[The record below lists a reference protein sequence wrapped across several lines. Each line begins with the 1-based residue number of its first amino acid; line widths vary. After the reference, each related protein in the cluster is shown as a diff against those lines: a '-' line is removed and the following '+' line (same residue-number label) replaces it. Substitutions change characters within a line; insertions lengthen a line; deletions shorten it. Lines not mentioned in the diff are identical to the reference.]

1 MSKILEHLK
10 RIKLHRLGHW
20 SVASVRNGNDTQTN
34 KLLRQLSK
42 AEKKQYRLWCDKAFW
57 MQHAAVQECG
67 SFPFDKT
74 FTWIVRSDAYIR
86 SWRKSQQHKRRHAN
100 VIIELVPAPNHHGY
114 MTPFGE
120 FPSERAWLEWDLQR
134 LSTICAAHTP
144 PGTLESMGEYHTGRK
159 AAIKTIE
166 ERLAILAKEDP
177 GQESSAEWDAR
188 GGTAPY
194 DYESYQRERA
204 RRGVD
209 CWPT

>member
-74 FTWIVRSDAYIR
+74 FTWIVRPMLIS
-86 SWRKSQQHKRRHAN
+86 
-100 VIIELVPAPNHHGY
+100 G
-114 MTPFGE
+114 
-120 FPSERAWLEWDLQR
+120 
-134 LSTICAAHTP
+134 
-144 PGTLESMGEYHTGRK
+144 PGASHSNTK
-159 AAIKTIE
+159 
-166 ERLAILAKEDP
+166 
-177 GQESSAEWDAR
+177 
-188 GGTAPY
+188 GGT
-194 DYESYQRERA
+194 RM
-204 RRGVD
+204 
-209 CWPT
+209 